1 MVVAAHSLAEAY
13 AVLTTLP
20 VSPRLGSGLAW
31 RLLQENVAKHGR
43 IVTLTVREY
52 ISVLGDLA
60 ARALTGGVVYDA
72 LIARAARKAGVD
84 RLVTLNPADF
94 RRAWPDGEERII
106 SP

>member
-52 ISVLGDLA
+52 ISVLRDLA
-60 ARALTGGVVYDA
+60 ARGLTGGVVYDA